1 MGSFKP
7 YLLNAL
13 LVEQVLFWDL
23 KLVLNKTERILLTKP
38 FLSGRGDKEKTSKE
52 INTVIVD
59 NSKCQDENKTTM
71 S

>member
-23 KLVLNKTERILLTKP
+23 KLVLNKTERILLAKP

-59 NSKCQDENKTTM
+59 SSKCQDENKTTM